1 MTATKT
7 KDRHKEVQRHK
18 HHKATADSV
27 SLTADE
33 VRKVHR
39 NQKRATAN
47 LEDDLRAP
55 DFWKTRLRLFVRWEG
70 HTIDISRLCDSITWQ
85 DQSSDDLRNINTQ
98 AAMTGSITL
107 HKPPLREYDK
117 LAPLVFPGE
126 SFSARVSKDATYLKP
141 GAMGSQIICQVG
153 YGSTYM
159 NLWVMR
165 VVPGYDQNV
174 AEQVTLSDGSWTL
187 TLADELWTIA
197 QNVADYKYT
206 KGKKIR
212 PHGWRCDEIAHDLCK
227 RYRIPVRTL
236 AQGTAYFGL
245 THAQTTLT
253 SPIHV
258 ITEAYY
264 AETRRT
270 GRTFII
276 RWGAPNKQFPV
287 GALEVVPM
295 RRNRLLYALREQLLE
310 ATLGRSQGTDF
321 ATVIEAR
328 GQIVT
333 GTKKKKTKKVSYT
346 ALNERALRRNGWV
359 RKTINFGK
367 VESEA
372 ELQVLAKRMLAV
384 RLTPVRSAELT
395 NPGIATIRRGDAVRI
410 NLPEEGYT
418 NVKLLPYEQV
428 KNQVNSAALRAAE
441 KNDPSLFS
449 LADASVGATPAD
461 ASNAKLDANI
471 PGRLPVA
478 DQGIVYVTSAVHS
491 ASAGTYTMDLQMGFI
506 DVLDPAEMRAQV
518 DQAVRKYKA
527 DSKNAAAKAKAKAAA
542 EAKKKASE
550 KKGN

>member
-1 MTATKT
+1 VPAVKA

-18 HHKATADSV
+18 KVTAADV
-27 SLTADE
+27 GLTDE
-33 VRKVHR
+33 DAARVHR
-39 NQKRATAN
+39 NQKRATSH
-47 LEDDLRAP
+47 LQDELRAP
-55 DFWKTRLRLFVRWEG
+55 DFWKTRLRTLVRWEG
-70 HTIDISRLCDSITWQ
+70 HTIDISRLCDTLTWQ

-98 AAMTGSITL
+98 AAMTGSVTL
-107 HKPPLREYDK
+107 HKPALREYDR
-117 LAPLVFPGE
+117 LAPLIFPGE
-126 SFSARVSKDATYLKP
+126 SFSARVTKDRTYLKP

-153 YGSTYM
+153 YGNTYT

-165 VVPGYDQNV
+165 VVPGYNANT

-187 TLADELWTIA
+187 TLADELWNIA

-212 PHGWRCDEIAHDLCK
+212 PNGWRCDEIAHDLCR
-227 RYRIPVRTL
+227 RYRIPVRFL

-258 ITEAYY
+258 ITEAYHE
-264 AETRRT
+264 ETKRT

-287 GALEVVPM
+287 GALEIVPM

-310 ATLGRSQGTDF
+310 ATLGRSQSPDF

-333 GTKKKKTKKVSYT
+333 GTKKKKTKKVTYT
-346 ALNERALRRNGWV
+346 ALNKRAIRRNGWV

-372 ELQVLAKRMLAV
+372 ELKVLATRMLAV
-384 RLTPVRSAELT
+384 RLTPVRTAELT

-418 NVKLLPYEQV
+418 SVKLLPYADVQA
-428 KNQVNSAALRAAE
+428 KISPALRDAE
-441 KNDPSLFS
+441 KLDPSLFD
-449 LADASVGATPAD
+449 LATASVGALAPNT
-461 ASNAKLDANI
+461 SQKVLDANV
-471 PGRLPVA
+471 PARLPIA
-478 DQGIVYVTSAVHS
+478 DQGIAFVTSAVHS
-491 ASAGTYTMDLQMGFI
+491 ASAGSYTMDLQMGFI
-506 DVLDPAEMRAQV
+506 DVLDPAEIRAQV
-518 DQAVRKYKA
+518 DQAVRRYKA
-527 DSKNAAAKAKAKAAA
+527 GQKNAAWTAKQKAAA
-542 EAKKKASE
+542 AAKKKAQE
-550 KKGN
+550 KKGG